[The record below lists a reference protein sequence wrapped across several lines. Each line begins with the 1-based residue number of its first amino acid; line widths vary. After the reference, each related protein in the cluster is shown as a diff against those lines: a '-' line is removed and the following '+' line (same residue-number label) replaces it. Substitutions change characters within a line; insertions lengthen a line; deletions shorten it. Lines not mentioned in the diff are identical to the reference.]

1 MGFLILYT
9 FRMEWIFLLS
19 LLVVAYLYASV
30 GHGGASGYLALMA
43 LFGVEMLY
51 MKPSALILNLF
62 VSSVAFF
69 AYYRGGH
76 FKLRI
81 LLPFVITSIPLA
93 FLGATLEI
101 PPELYKKILGVCLLI
116 ATIRIL
122 IRPGNSEVN
131 KRKMPIAIALIA
143 GAVVGFFSGMIGIG
157 GGIILSPLLL
167 LTRWA
172 NMKETAA
179 ISAAFIFLNS
189 LSGLTG
195 HIIAG
200 MEVSPEIYLWVAVAF
215 AGGIA
220 GSFSGSFKFSL
231 NILKYVITAVLIIA
245 SIKLYII

>member
-1 MGFLILYT
+1 
-9 FRMEWIFLLS
+9 MEWLFLLA

-43 LFGVEMLY
+43 LFGIEVVF

-62 VSSVAFF
+62 VSSVAFI

-76 FKLRI
+76 FKLKI
-81 LLPFVITSIPLA
+81 LLPFVITSIPMA
-93 FLGATLEI
+93 YFGATLEI
-101 PPELYKKILGVCLLI
+101 SPDLYKKILGACLMI
-116 ATIRIL
+116 ATLRIL
-122 IRPGNSEVN
+122 IQPRDAEAPNQ
-131 KRKMPIAIALIA
+131 KLPIVIALLA
-143 GAVVGFFSGMIGIG
+143 GAIVGFFSGMIGIG

-189 LSGLTG
+189 LSGLSG

-200 MEVSPEIYLWVAVAF
+200 MQISPQIYLWVVVAF
-215 AGGIA
+215 AGGLA
-220 GSFSGSFKFSL
+220 GSYTGSFKLSV
-231 NILKYVITAVLIIA
+231 NALKYVITAVLVIA
-245 SIKLYII
+245 VVKLFIV